1 MAVTASFQA
10 DFSKWI
16 TGIQQVNGS
25 LDQLRQVTGVT
36 ETSFERMVSRFDGS
50 KVMREAVSMVDAVDK
65 LGGAARLTDTEA
77 AKINRTVSE
86 AIEKMQRLGG
96 TAPPEM
102 LKLRDA
108 TERAGESTESLGTR
122 LTGLFTALNTAKQ
135 AIDGVVNIASE
146 WTKSYT
152 EQENATVRL
161 DTALRAQGSYTPELA
176 ARYAELASQF
186 QKTTIYGDELLT
198 EMQSLLVTVGNVMP
212 QDMKRAMT
220 AATDLAS
227 ALRKDLPSA
236 TMMLS
241 KALEGNMSA
250 LQKAGIKVDDL
261 AFKTQGASAVFDAI
275 ADKMGGQATE
285 AAKTF
290 GGQVDS
296 LNNSIDDVKEEI
308 GAIVAEQLTA
318 LMGMFRELPESVQKA
333 TIAIGLMTGAAGAAT
348 IAVGALG
355 GALNLLAPVL
365 TGKLIGLL
373 TQFGSSLAVSSS
385 VAALGAGLASL
396 AVGFKIASDD
406 MEEFQAAQ
414 QRQIDISKDAS
425 LNMTELG
432 RAAQAAAVASI
443 NATVAASGLNLALDD
458 SGKIIPKASETV
470 RKFDEGIA
478 HLRKES
484 LIPLTEEQKKSAR
497 AAYDMKVSVDEI
509 AKAHGISEKA
519 IQKYLDSVR
528 QTETEQKKHA
538 KALEEV
544 RMSEMALSEST
555 RAAILDLNNR
565 KVSIGAI
572 VAATG
577 AHEIQIKR
585 VIEAEK
591 EASENAK
598 ISAKRELERAI
609 EFRKTQEQITK
620 GLSDIADKHVKV
632 SIETFKAAK
641 SAEDA
646 IRLMSKTGLD
656 RQLAEIEQAKQA
668 ELLAAREKYEVNSY
682 FYKTIVKEI
691 EMRYDF
697 EERMAKGT
705 ADTIVERMNRAGVM
719 TIEQQKTIAASL
731 KATYEQMKASGL
743 FSAKDVEEAK
753 QKAEKAASDISSS
766 FAKNF
771 GEMMGTQLPQ
781 AIMGAIQGGGSV
793 IEAVGSTIGSFLVSD
808 NGIGKSLAAGVKN
821 VFGNKLGGMIASA
834 LPALGAMIGPAL
846 SGLFNK
852 LFGSAGRDAVKE
864 FASTFGGFDALREK
878 LNALGAEG
886 ERLWVQLT
894 QGTGKNNKAQAEAA
908 IRAIQEAF
916 ARAEE
921 EARKLRE
928 EIAGIESELAD
939 LRSRSEPTFRDMEAA
954 AKAFGV
960 ELSRLGPAFQQ
971 QRLTDRAREIY
982 DAFDTLRRGGA
993 DTTVIL
999 EGMADEINDLV
1010 LQSLKFGT
1018 TIPENFRPLIQS
1030 LLESGQLVDENGEKL
1045 TDLGQIRFGD
1055 AVKSQWEVIADRIKD
1070 LTDALQKLVEKLN
1083 GPLVDAAK
1091 NVAREFGNLPGEID
1105 VRLRVGRPGDAEGD
1119 ELPQF
1124 ATGTKGVTGRY
1135 FQNFGAGK
1143 LAMLHG
1149 NEAVVPQSQAQ
1160 QFADA
1165 VGGGNGDVVAELSA
1179 LRSDFVAMPRLI
1191 ARAVRDA
1198 ILVAG

>member
-1 MAVTASFQA
+1 MAVKASFEA
-10 DFSKWI
+10 DFSKWLD
-16 TGIQQVNGS
+16 GIRAVNGS
-25 LDQLRQVTGVT
+25 LEQLQAVVGTTDRSVDAM
-36 ETSFERMVSRFDGS
+36 SKRFDGT
-50 KVMREAVSMVDAVDK
+50 KVIGEATKMVSAVQDI
-65 LGGAARLTDTEA
+65 GGAARLTDSEA
-77 AKINRTVSE
+77 RRVNATVTE

-108 TERAGESTESLGTR
+108 TSRTNNELNQQPSMMEKINAKTVALGTAFGSFLGNMAWSAVNKLGAELNVFVERGLQFGALESSFQR
-122 LTGLFTALNTAKQ
+122 LAAGAGQ
-135 AIDGVVNIASE
+135 SSSEMIASLKE
-146 WTKSYT
+146 
-152 EQENATVRL
+152 
-161 DTALRAQGSYTPELA
+161 GS
-176 ARYAELASQF
+176 R
-186 QKTTIYGDELLT
+186 G
-198 EMQSLLVTVGNVMP
+198 LVSEY
-212 QDMKRAMT
+212 D
-220 AATDLAS
+220 
-227 ALRKDLPSA
+227 
-236 TMMLS
+236 
-241 KALEGNMSA
+241 
-250 LQKAGIKVDDL
+250 
-261 AFKTQGASAVFDAI
+261 
-275 ADKMGGQATE
+275 
-285 AAKTF
+285 
-290 GGQVDS
+290 
-296 LNNSIDDVKEEI
+296 
-308 GAIVAEQLTA
+308 
-318 LMGMFRELPESVQKA
+318 
-333 TIAIGLMTGAAGAAT
+333 LMTSANKAMLLGLPVTSASMGNLAGAAT
-348 IAVGALG
+348 TLGKAMGLSATKSLEDLITALG
-355 GALNLLAPVL
+355 RSSPMILDNLGLTVKVGEANEKYAEELNITVDQLTDADKKMAFYVEAMRKAEAKTRELGEQTKTLGEIFQTKWVSIGDIVTRTVSSMNIGLGAALSSFENFGKFLELWAKGGLTLAVNTIAAIEQTKNVIAPLNETQQALVRLNSVMGDNRLSAEELAKKFGTNVASVLAYTTKLTREKADADAAAADKANELAEKVKKQNEAFQKQVDVL
-365 TGKLIGLL
+365 TGKA
-373 TQFGSSLAVSSS
+373 LARE
-385 VAALGAGLASL
+385 VAELA
-396 AVGFKIASDD
+396 K
-406 MEEFQAAQ
+406 QY
-414 QRQIDISKDAS
+414 
-425 LNMTELG
+425 
-432 RAAQAAAVASI
+432 RAAQEAG
-443 NATVAASGLNLALDD
+443 GLNAYQTEVLSKKLAEMRAQGALLPPEFMKLAIAYEDSNRKALPVVSTLKSIDD
-458 SGKIIPKASETV
+458 AMKAVYATAMSSPP
-470 RKFDEGIA
+470 
-478 HLRKES
+478 ES
-484 LIPLTEEQKKSAR
+484 LIVTPLVTSTQTALKAVQQHALQ
-497 AAYDMKVSVDEI
+497 AAPPV
-509 AKAHGISEKA
+509 
-519 IQKYLDSVR
+519 
-528 QTETEQKKHA
+528 
-538 KALEEV
+538 
-544 RMSEMALSEST
+544 ALS
-555 RAAILDLNNR
+555 
-565 KVSIGAI
+565 
-572 VAATG
+572 
-577 AHEIQIKR
+577 
-585 VIEAEK
+585 
-591 EASENAK
+591 
-598 ISAKRELERAI
+598 
-609 EFRKTQEQITK
+609 
-620 GLSDIADKHVKV
+620 
-632 SIETFKAAK
+632 
-641 SAEDA
+641 
-646 IRLMSKTGLD
+646 
-656 RQLAEIEQAKQA
+656 
-668 ELLAAREKYEVNSY
+668 
-682 FYKTIVKEI
+682 
-691 EMRYDF
+691 
-697 EERMAKGT
+697 
-705 ADTIVERMNRAGVM
+705 
-719 TIEQQKTIAASL
+719 
-731 KATYEQMKASGL
+731 
-743 FSAKDVEEAK
+743 FS
-753 QKAEKAASDISSS
+753 SR
-766 FAKNF
+766 F

-781 AIMGAIQGGGSV
+781 AIMAAIQGGGSV
-793 IEAVGSTIGSFLVSD
+793 IEAAGSTIGSFLVSD
-808 NGIGKSLAAGVKN
+808 KGIGKSLAAGAKDL
-821 VFGNKLGGMIASA
+821 FGNKLGGMIASA
-834 LPALGAMIGPAL
+834 LPGLGAMLGPAL

-939 LRSRSEPTFRDMEAA
+939 LRSKSEPTFRDMEAA

-1091 NVAREFGNLPGEID
+1091 NVAREFGNLPSEID

>member
-1 MAVTASFQA
+1 MAVKASFEA
-10 DFSKWI
+10 DFSKWLD
-16 TGIQQVNGS
+16 GIRAVNGS
-25 LDQLRQVTGVT
+25 LDQLQAVVGTTDRSVDAM
-36 ETSFERMVSRFDGS
+36 SKRFDGT
-50 KVMREAVSMVDAVDK
+50 KVIGEANKMVAAVEQI
-65 LGGAARLTDTEA
+65 GGAATLTDSEARRVNATVTEA
-77 AKINRTVSE
+77 ID
-86 AIEKMQRLGG
+86 KMQRLGG

-108 TERAGESTESLGTR
+108 TSRANNELKQQPGIMENIKGAAMSAGKMLAGAFTVGAISSFAMKAIDAAGRIDDLSKKLGVSTDAVQRWSHAATMGGSSIEDVDKAVAFMNKTLAGGSGSTVKALSDAGLKFDEIRKMRPEDAFETIAEAIGQIEDPMIRARVAMALFGKSGQELLPAIIDGWTKTGDAADKMSRDTIATLAKAGDEIDRWSNWLTITFGEVLASISTAWDDFLGK
-122 LTGLFTALNTAKQ
+122 LTGPIKLLTGTLDKEVAESVANVVKGLEKQTTTTMGTAASIAAANEALADFDKANKKNEDQLKKSIAAQDAYNASVREMADQYTGKKLDEEVKKITD
-135 AIDGVVNIASE
+135 AIRVAGGVSKITVQ
-146 WTKSYT
+146 
-152 EQENATVRL
+152 EQEKL
-161 DTALRAQGSYTPELA
+161 GKQLSDLRAQGALLPPEFMKLA
-176 ARYAELASQF
+176 IAYEDSNR
-186 QKTTIYGDELLT
+186 
-198 EMQSLLVTVGNVMP
+198 
-212 QDMKRAMT
+212 
-220 AATDLAS
+220 
-227 ALRKDLPSA
+227 
-236 TMMLS
+236 
-241 KALEGNMSA
+241 KALPVVST
-250 LQKAGIKVDDL
+250 LK
-261 AFKTQGASAVFDAI
+261 
-275 ADKMGGQATE
+275 
-285 AAKTF
+285 
-290 GGQVDS
+290 
-296 LNNSIDDVKEEI
+296 SIDDAMKAVYATAMSSPPESLVVTPLVTSI
-308 GAIVAEQLTA
+308 QTA
-318 LMGMFRELPESVQKA
+318 LKAVQQH
-333 TIAIGLMTGAAGAAT
+333 
-348 IAVGALG
+348 AL
-355 GALNLLAPVL
+355 
-365 TGKLIGLL
+365 
-373 TQFGSSLAVSSS
+373 
-385 VAALGAGLASL
+385 
-396 AVGFKIASDD
+396 
-406 MEEFQAAQ
+406 QAAPP
-414 QRQIDISKDAS
+414 
-425 LNMTELG
+425 
-432 RAAQAAAVASI
+432 V
-443 NATVAASGLNLALDD
+443 
-458 SGKIIPKASETV
+458 
-470 RKFDEGIA
+470 
-478 HLRKES
+478 
-484 LIPLTEEQKKSAR
+484 
-497 AAYDMKVSVDEI
+497 
-509 AKAHGISEKA
+509 
-519 IQKYLDSVR
+519 
-528 QTETEQKKHA
+528 
-538 KALEEV
+538 
-544 RMSEMALSEST
+544 ALS
-555 RAAILDLNNR
+555 
-565 KVSIGAI
+565 
-572 VAATG
+572 
-577 AHEIQIKR
+577 
-585 VIEAEK
+585 
-591 EASENAK
+591 
-598 ISAKRELERAI
+598 
-609 EFRKTQEQITK
+609 
-620 GLSDIADKHVKV
+620 
-632 SIETFKAAK
+632 
-641 SAEDA
+641 
-646 IRLMSKTGLD
+646 
-656 RQLAEIEQAKQA
+656 
-668 ELLAAREKYEVNSY
+668 
-682 FYKTIVKEI
+682 
-691 EMRYDF
+691 
-697 EERMAKGT
+697 
-705 ADTIVERMNRAGVM
+705 
-719 TIEQQKTIAASL
+719 
-731 KATYEQMKASGL
+731 
-743 FSAKDVEEAK
+743 FS
-753 QKAEKAASDISSS
+753 SR
-766 FAKNF
+766 F

-793 IEAVGSTIGSFLVSD
+793 IEAAGSTIGSFLVSD
-808 NGIGKSLAAGVKN
+808 KGIGKSLAAGAKDL
-821 VFGNKLGGMIASA
+821 FGNKLGGMIASA
-834 LPALGAMIGPAL
+834 LPGLGAMLGPAL

-1083 GPLVDAAK
+1083 GPLVDAAR